1 MFTTLILAIILL
13 AAFALV
19 WWGVSQLTLPQ
30 PVKIVILVILG
41 LLALAF
47 IYNSVAGGG
56 VHLSLSR

>member
-1 MFTTLILAIILL
+1 MFVTLILAIILL
-13 AAFALV
+13 AGFALV

-47 IYNSVAGGG
+47 IYNIVAGG
-56 VHLSLSR
+56 HLSVR

>member
-13 AAFALV
+13 AGFALV
-19 WWGVSQLTLPQ
+19 WWGISQLTLPQ

-47 IYNSVAGGG
+47 IYNAVSGGG
-56 VHLSLSR
+56 VHLNMH